1 MTPLLTVSPHHLTPN
16 ETGDRDYL
24 TLHGFLSSPG
34 AAAAMRIIRHVSVG
48 VYIHYTLSRRPY
60 PEQRAVSELSAPLK
74 DHYAADMAVCE
85 RSFKAVAGV
94 EPVTLQ
100 IQDRLRRCVSL
111 EQHLFS

>member
-16 ETGDRDYL
+16 ETGDGDYL

-34 AAAAMRIIRHVSVG
+34 AAAAILTVCEDYTPCVSR
-48 VYIHYTLSRRPY
+48 RRPY

-100 IQDRLRRCVSL
+100 IQNRLRRCVSL